1 MSSLGYALLPML
13 ILGFFNIFISLKGTF
28 GILISL
34 SIAVWASVS
43 AGNTMEVYLKSHNNE
58 RKVLLVYPLFLFYL
72 CFAMIVIF

>member
-13 ILGFFNIFISLKGTF
+13 ILGVFNIFVSLKGTF

-34 SIAVWASVS
+34 SIAVWASMS
-43 AGNTMEVYLKSHNNE
+43 AGNTMEVYLKRTHNE
-58 RKVLLVYPLFLFYL
+58 RKVLVVYPLFLFYL

>member
-13 ILGFFNIFISLKGTF
+13 ILGLFNIFLSLKGTF

-34 SIAVWASVS
+34 SIAAWASLA
-43 AGNTMEVYLKSHNNE
+43 AGNTMEVYLKSNNSD

>member
-34 SIAVWASVS
+34 SIAIWASIS
-43 AGNTMEVYLKSHNNE
+43 AGNTM
-58 RKVLLVYPLFLFYL
+58 
-72 CFAMIVIF
+72 